1 MTINK
6 MDVLSSFT
14 PVGIWTQNVGPVTGI
29 HIALHSDIIIPE
41 RFSLKILLKIIP
53 R

>member
-6 MDVLSSFT
+6 MDMLNSFT
-14 PVGIWTQNVGPVTGI
+14 PVGNWTQNVGPVTWI
-29 HIALHSDIIIPE
+29 HIALHSDIIPE
-41 RFSLKILLKIIP
+41 IFSLKISLKIIH